1 MRVRRTD
8 HSATLLGFYFTLW
21 PLSISI
27 APYLYFKGDFAWCTI
42 ILPLKQDDRSIKTA
56 TKQQSSV
63 VSVCLAFA
71 LKLFSSLLG
80 FEDGH

>member
-1 MRVRRTD
+1 MGSVCC
-8 HSATLLGFYFTLW
+8 LLVCFYLVAFYFTLC
-21 PLSISI
+21 LLDMSIT
-27 APYLYFKGDFAWCTI
+27 PYLYFKGDWYTI
-42 ILPLKQDDRSIKTA
+42 ILPLKQYDHSIKTA

-71 LKLFSSLLG
+71 LKLFGSFLR